1 MEAPMSRS
9 LARSRV
15 ASTVALLAALSAP
28 AAAQQP
34 AARAAAAPPV
44 GTGAIANR
52 GQTLA
57 DYPKMQRLADGVY
70 AYSGVHTR
78 GFTTNSLIVVTNEG
92 VLVADGQGSVQ
103 DVQKMLEMI
112 RTVTEQPVR
121 WVVMGS
127 DHGDHTGGNSA
138 FPENVTFFAH
148 PTSAAIFR
156 TQAAN
161 PGRAG
166 ARPVRVPSELVAD
179 RRALNLGGRQIEIIF
194 DGRAHT
200 GGDLEV
206 WLPQEKIL
214 FTSEIFF
221 HRIFPSMRTALP
233 SEWIDVLRKVE
244 ARDASVFVPGHGFV
258 DSPQVL
264 ETELTEYRQATEAVV
279 AEARRLHAL
288 KISAADALAQANW
301 GQYASWTGVEQN
313 APIALQR
320 VWDEM
325 DGKLPAR
332 P

>member
-1 MEAPMSRS
+1 MSRPTA
-9 LARSRV
+9 ARTRIAV
-15 ASTVALLAALSAP
+15 IVLLAALGTP
-28 AAAQQP
+28 LPAQQP
-34 AARAAAAPPV
+34 AARASYAPPV
-44 GTGAIANR
+44 GSGAIANR
-52 GQTLA
+52 GQTTA

-70 AYSGVHTR
+70 AFSGVHSR

-92 VLVADGQGSVQ
+92 VLVADGQGNAQ
-103 DVQKMLEMI
+103 DVQKMLDMI
-112 RTVTEQPVR
+112 RTVTDQPVR

-127 DHGDHTGGNSA
+127 DHGDHTGGNSV
-138 FPENVTFFAH
+138 FPQDVTFFAH

-156 TQAAN
+156 NRAAT

-166 ARPVRVPSELVAD
+166 GAAAVRVPSELVAD
-179 RRALNLGGRQIEIIF
+179 RRVLNVGGKQIEIIF

-200 GGDLEV
+200 GGDLQV

-214 FTSEIFF
+214 FLSEIYF

-233 SEWIDVLRKVE
+233 SEWVEVLKKVE
-244 ARDASVFVPGHGFV
+244 AKDAAVFVPGHGFV

-264 ETELTEYRQATEAVV
+264 ETELTEYRKAMEAVV

-288 KISAADALAQANW
+288 GIPAEEALRQANW
-301 GQYASWTGVEQN
+301 GPYASWTGVEQN

-320 VWDEM
+320 VWDEI

>member
-1 MEAPMSRS
+1 
-9 LARSRV
+9 
-15 ASTVALLAALSAP
+15 
-28 AAAQQP
+28 
-34 AARAAAAPPV
+34 
-44 GTGAIANR
+44 
-52 GQTLA
+52 
-57 DYPKMQRLADGVY
+57 
-70 AYSGVHTR
+70 
-78 GFTTNSLIVVTNEG
+78 
-92 VLVADGQGSVQ
+92 
-103 DVQKMLEMI
+103 
-112 RTVTEQPVR
+112 
-121 WVVMGS
+121 MGS
-127 DHGDHTGGNSA
+127 DHADHTGGNSA

-166 ARPVRVPSELVAD
+166 APPVRVPSELVSD
-179 RRALNLGGRQIEIIF
+179 RRVLNVGGRQIEIIF

-214 FTSEIFF
+214 FTSEIYF

-233 SEWIDVLRKVE
+233 SEWVDVLKKVE
-244 ARDASVFVPGHGFV
+244 AKDASVFVPGHGFV

-264 ETELTEYRQATEAVV
+264 KTELTEYRKAMEAVV
-279 AEARRLHAL
+279 AEARRLHGLKIPAEDAL
-288 KISAADALAQANW
+288 KQANW
-301 GQYASWTGVEQN
+301 GQYASWTGVAQN